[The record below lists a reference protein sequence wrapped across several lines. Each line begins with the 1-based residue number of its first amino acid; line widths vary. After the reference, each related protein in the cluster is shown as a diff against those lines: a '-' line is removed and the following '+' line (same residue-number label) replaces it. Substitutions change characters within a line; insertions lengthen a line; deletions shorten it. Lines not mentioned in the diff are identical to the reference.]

1 MPCRPS
7 CSARPRRR
15 LTWLPTH
22 LDRFGLAE
30 LADKLPDALSGGQ
43 AQRVALARA
52 MASDPQLL
60 LADEPTGQLDHATGR
75 AVITTLMEWAETTE
89 CAMVV
94 ATHDAEVAEAFD
106 QVWHMEHGHLS
117 TANGDSIQ

>member
-1 MPCRPS
+1 MSPPAS
-7 CSARPRRR
+7 SITRR
-15 LTWLPTH
+15 
-22 LDRFGLAE
+22 A
-30 LADKLPDALSGGQ
+30 
-43 AQRVALARA
+43 AQ
-52 MASDPQLL
+52 
-60 LADEPTGQLDHATGR
+60 
-75 AVITTLMEWAETTE
+75 VITTLMKWAETTE